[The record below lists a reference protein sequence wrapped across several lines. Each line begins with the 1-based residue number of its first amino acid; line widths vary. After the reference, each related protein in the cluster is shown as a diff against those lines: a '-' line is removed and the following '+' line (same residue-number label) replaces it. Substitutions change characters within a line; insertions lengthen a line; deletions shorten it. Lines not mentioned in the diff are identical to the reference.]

1 MLCHKY
7 ARNDTKRSFLKIQN
21 NWLLSN
27 TDLRGEGGGGAI
39 CGLHKYMLPS
49 SRVCF
54 PEKLRWCY
62 MGRFA
67 TTIFSATQRCNIVAT
82 LFRIAPAS
90 FQHCNAWS
98 AKNRPWKS
106 LGLIKKLISCLKN
119 WSFVFD
125 RLRAVS
131 LFSWSVEQ
139 NVRDTQMTTHVT
151 KGARR
156 EALLGLP
163 PSFLASRVFAAQRSG
178 ARARVHS
185 RTKSEEKERLLAV
198 YVFDSL
204 YGIG

>member
-1 MLCHKY
+1 M
-7 ARNDTKRSFLKIQN
+7 
-21 NWLLSN
+21 
-27 TDLRGEGGGGAI
+27 
-39 CGLHKYMLPS
+39 
-49 SRVCF
+49 
-54 PEKLRWCY
+54 
-62 MGRFA
+62 
-67 TTIFSATQRCNIVAT
+67 
-82 LFRIAPAS
+82 
-90 FQHCNAWS
+90 
-98 AKNRPWKS
+98 
-106 LGLIKKLISCLKN
+106 KKLISCLKN

-139 NVRDTQMTTHVT
+139 DVRDTQMTTHVT

-163 PSFLASRVFAAQRSG
+163 LN

-204 YGIG
+204 YGTG